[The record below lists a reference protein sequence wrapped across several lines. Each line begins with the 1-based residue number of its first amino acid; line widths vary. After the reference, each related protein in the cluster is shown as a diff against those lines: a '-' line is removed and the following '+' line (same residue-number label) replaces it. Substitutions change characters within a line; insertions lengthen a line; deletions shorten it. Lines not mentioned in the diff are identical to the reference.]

1 MSELVFEEGFRKAGM
16 GGMYGDSEEFNRM
29 EMTPNQIQGYN
40 LKNILE
46 RNYLNFVQ
54 NKDKRM
60 EFVREMEQIETFRY
74 MNVEYVAASLIII
87 DQYLREIELENIP
100 SYLKNYI
107 FNDKEIMENFFPNL
121 IIKENLEKISKIVL
135 CKKILFSY
143 MFKILNFRSNPENKR
158 ETFDLKEEREGE
170 IYSPNVGSPVY

>member
-1 MSELVFEEGFRKAGM
+1 MSELVFEEGFRKSGT
-16 GGMYGDSEEFNRM
+16 GGMYGDGEEFNRM

-40 LKNILE
+40 LKNAME

-87 DQYLREIELENIP
+87 DQYLKEVELGKIS
-100 SYLKNYI
+100 SYLKDYTTKDSD
-107 FNDKEIMENFFPNL
+107 FMENFLPN
-121 IIKENLEKISKIVL
+121 
-135 CKKILFSY
+135 
-143 MFKILNFRSNPENKR
+143 
-158 ETFDLKEEREGE
+158 
-170 IYSPNVGSPVY
+170 

>member
-1 MSELVFEEGFRKAGM
+1 MSELVFEEGFRKAGT
-16 GGMYGDSEEFNRM
+16 GGMYGDGEEFNRM

-40 LKNILE
+40 LKNVME

-60 EFVREMEQIETFRY
+60 EFVREMEQLETFRY
-74 MNVEYVAASLIII
+74 MNVEYVAVSLILI
-87 DQYLREIELENIP
+87 DQYLKEVELENIP

-107 FNDKEIMENFFPNL
+107 FNDNEIMENFLPNL
-121 IIKENLEKISKIVL
+121 IIKENLEKPSRIVL

-143 MFKILNFRSNPENKR
+143 IFKILSFRSNPEHKR
-158 ETFDLKEEREGE
+158 ETFDLKEERED
-170 IYSPNVGSPVY
+170 IYSPNVSSPMY

>member
-1 MSELVFEEGFRKAGM
+1 MSELVFEEGFRKAGQ
-16 GGMYGDSEEFNRM
+16 GGMYGDGEEFNRM

-40 LKNILE
+40 LKNAFE

-54 NKDKRM
+54 NKDKRIQ
-60 EFVREMEQIETFRY
+60 FVREMEQIETFRY

-87 DQYLREIELENIP
+87 DQYLKEVELQNIP
-100 SYLKNYI
+100 EYLKNYI
-107 FNDKEIMENFFPNL
+107 FNDNEIMGNFLPNL
-121 IIKENLEKISKIVL
+121 IIKENLEKPSRIVL

-143 MFKILNFRSNPENKR
+143 MFKILNFRSNPGNKK

-170 IYSPNVGSPVY
+170 LYSPSISSPTY

>member
-1 MSELVFEEGFRKAGM
+1 MSELVFEEGFRKSGT
-16 GGMYGDSEEFNRM
+16 GGMYGDGEEFNRM

-40 LKNILE
+40 LKNAME

-87 DQYLREIELENIP
+87 DQYLKEVELENIP
-100 SYLKNYI
+100 GYLKDYI
-107 FNDKEIMENFFPNL
+107 FNDNEIMENFLPNL
-121 IIKENLEKISKIVL
+121 IIKENLEKTSKIVL

-143 MFKILNFRSNPENKR
+143 MFKILNFRSNPENKK
-158 ETFDLKEEREGE
+158 ETFDLKEERDGE
-170 IYSPNVGSPVY
+170 IYSPSVSSPTY

>member
-1 MSELVFEEGFRKAGM
+1 MSELVFEEGFRK
-16 GGMYGDSEEFNRM
+16 GGVGGRYGDGEEFNRM

-40 LKNILE
+40 LKNAME

-60 EFVREMEQIETFRY
+60 EFVREMEQIDTFRY

-87 DQYLREIELENIP
+87 DQYLREVELENIP
-100 SYLKNYI
+100 GYLKNYI
-107 FNDKEIMENFFPNL
+107 FNDDEIMENFLPNL

-143 MFKILNFRSNPENKR
+143 IFKILIFRSNPENKK
-158 ETFDLKEEREGE
+158 ETFDLKEERDGE
-170 IYSPNVGSPVY
+170 IYSPSVSSPTY